1 MNSKYLAVVAVLAV
15 MLVTATALATTD
27 NAFADK
33 KRHDDKKKG
42 GYEKSQA
49 VSQVNDCGNGEL
61 PLNVWC
67 QNTASQIQGEGNYV
81 APASQ
86 QGSFEEQNSNGLDM
100 QENAVASSDQQAS
113 VEE

>member
-1 MNSKYLAVVAVLAV
+1 MNAKYLAVVAALAV
-15 MLVTATALATTD
+15 MLVAATALATTD

-67 QNTASQIQGEGNYV
+67 QNTASQIQGEGNT
-81 APASQ
+81 AGISSN
-86 QGSFEEQNSNGLDM
+86 QG
-100 QENAVASSDQQAS
+100 
-113 VEE
+113 

>member
-15 MLVTATALATTD
+15 MLMTATALATTD

-33 KRHDDKKKG
+33 KRHDDKKKV

-67 QNTASQIQGEGNYV
+67 QNTASQIQGKGNYV

-86 QGSFEEQNSNGLDM
+86 QGSFEEQNGNGLEM